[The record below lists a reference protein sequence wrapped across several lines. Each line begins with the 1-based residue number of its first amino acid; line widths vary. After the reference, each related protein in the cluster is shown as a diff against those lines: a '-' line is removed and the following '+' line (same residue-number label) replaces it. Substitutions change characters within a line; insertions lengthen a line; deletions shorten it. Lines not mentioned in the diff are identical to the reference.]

1 MAVLQ
6 TMFKS
11 LGSTHTSK
19 AAAKAP
25 SGLLRRIIT
34 ATILICLTV
43 AALSAGTFWFD
54 GLLGLVWI
62 ATVVEW
68 TRLFARQ
75 AQHVIRHPLNAGDA
89 DYVRFLRTP
98 IYYWF
103 LYGFFVLYSIA
114 AFIGAAK
121 IVHNHVTAMYMVL
134 ILVWTS
140 DIGAY
145 AFGNW
150 LKGAKLCPSISPNK
164 TWAGAMGA
172 ILVPVVLM
180 ILMPNTIAGVEI
192 LHLPLW
198 KIALLGATAQL
209 GDLLISLVKRY
220 LRVKH
225 TGDWLPGHG
234 GIWDRLDSLMAVTLL
249 FMVVT

>member
-1 MAVLQ
+1 MAALLAKPENHE
-6 TMFKS
+6 M
-11 LGSTHTSK
+11 THEPPLK
-19 AAAKAP
+19 P
-25 SGLLRRIIT
+25 SGLLRRVIT
-34 ATILICLTV
+34 ATVLICVTI
-43 AALSAGTFWFD
+43 AALSAGKMWFN
-54 GLLGLVWI
+54 GLLVAFWV
-62 ATVVEW
+62 ATFVEW
-68 TRLFARQ
+68 TRLFIRQ
-75 AQHVIRHPLNAGDA
+75 ADQVTAQPVTKEDTRWLK
-89 DYVRFLRTP
+89 FLRTP
-98 IYYWF
+98 LYYWF

-114 AFIGAAK
+114 AFISAAN
-121 IVHNHVTAMYMVL
+121 IVHNHASAMYIVL

-164 TWAGAMGA
+164 TWAGAGGA
-172 ILVPVVLM
+172 ILVPV
-180 ILMPNTIAGVEI
+180 ILMALTPNTIAGVEI

-220 LRVKH
+220 LAVKH
-225 TGDWLPGHG
+225 TGNWLPGHG

-249 FMVVT
+249 FMLIS